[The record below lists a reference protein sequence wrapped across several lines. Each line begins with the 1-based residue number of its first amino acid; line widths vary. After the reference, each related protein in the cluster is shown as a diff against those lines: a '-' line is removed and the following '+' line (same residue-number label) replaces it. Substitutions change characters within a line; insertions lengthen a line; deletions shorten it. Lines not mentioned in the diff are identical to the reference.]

1 MLRGVGIRDELHA
14 LAEMQ
19 RMLPDRR
26 ACLVDRARRE
36 GMTWREI
43 AKILDM
49 TEHGLQKADR
59 QWRERGM
66 PKA

>member
-1 MLRGVGIRDELHA
+1 
-14 LAEMQ
+14 MQ

-26 ACLVDRARRE
+26 AWLVDRARRE

-43 AKILDM
+43 AKILEM

-59 QWRERGM
+59 LWRERGM
-66 PKA
+66 PMPKA

>member
-1 MLRGVGIRDELHA
+1 MGIRDELHA
-14 LAEMQ
+14 LADMQ

-26 ACLVDRARRE
+26 AWLVDRARRE

-43 AKILDM
+43 AKILEM

-59 QWRERGM
+59 LWRERGM
-66 PKA
+66 PMPKA